1 MKNLTRVLALVLVFS
16 MMLTSVAF
24 AAKFTDVEEG
34 STFAEATDVLS
45 ALGIVNGDPEGT
57 FRPNDDITRAEVVA
71 IANRL
76 QGLSEAAKAAGG
88 VTAYTD
94 VAADAWYAGDVN
106 LATQMGIVSGD
117 GDGTFRPQDNV
128 KYEEAVKIMV
138 TALGYDAKYADKQ
151 GGWPTGYLVIA
162 NNANVTSGVSA
173 TTGTYASRGIVAKLA
188 YNALTAPMMAFK
200 QYSDAGEAIY
210 APQKAKTLLGEKL
223 GFVKIDGVVAATS
236 VTSVT
241 GVAVPEDGEVKVSYD
256 LATAADGTN
265 GTYYK
270 YLTGKTELLDLNGV
284 ERLEVGATDVASALG
299 YTTAVY
305 VGENEDGDN
314 EVLAYVLNAKKNEV
328 VELDPEFIMATG
340 AQKYPSLFAGNN
352 PYLSVYDEDNDTTNK
367 EYALETDA
375 SIVVNNKY
383 YSDITFVRTAGVDLN
398 DDGDYNDAN
407 ESAPVYYTQNMYS
420 IQGAAADLGLVY
432 APNNGTVK
440 LLDADNNGKYD
451 YIFVTSYESVI
462 VDEVYGQGKKISTK
476 FSGTIDLTNAVEGKE
491 GYSYKLT
498 KDGAEIAIT
507 DLKEYDVLSISA
519 TSDLRNMDIVVSDK
533 KVTGSV
539 QSAYK
544 PAGQIDD
551 YVFTIADEE
560 YSIANFTGRAGQ
572 VGSSV
577 TNLQAGDEGT
587 ALIDA
592 FGNMIYFEKTSAV
605 SGNFG
610 FVVAAGPYTSMGKT
624 NYEVQILNKDG
635 SVATFDLAEKVDV
648 AFGAAAAVE
657 KTKDNAYADLANDG
671 AWADTDNDPNT
682 PDEYVPGTVL
692 YSNAAATT
700 MAWAYNSKATV
711 LDGQGQVV
719 TASTKY
725 YDENGTVVYNADN
738 DDLLMLTKI
747 YANRIISYRVNSA
760 GKITEIA
767 FNAANAAG
775 DPDDGLFLYG
785 VLNEAAA
792 NDASEYNA
800 LNKVFGNN
808 VGVADETIV
817 FSLPINTS
825 STEDDF
831 AISSISAFTDEK
843 KYDVAFMQVDPDTGD
858 AGIII
863 LTNDGQIAGSNDAL
877 AIATKVMTAKDKD
890 GYDIVQITFLQN
902 GEEKTLYTTNDLYSN
917 ARALAVGDVF
927 EYGVDAAGNIE
938 AITFNGTDN
947 DVLTTTY
954 AEITGIGNTDAISYT
969 TPFGY
974 AGGFVTAKDA
984 SRRIQIK
991 SEATLVNDVQN
1002 GLNSA
1007 ASRHSIADDA
1017 NVYVIDLTKSTIKPV
1032 VAAYGDIQTTYA
1044 DPNGQISDSDR
1055 DTYVVIKYVKGVVT
1069 DVVVYKGFATVNNI
1083 L

>member
-16 MMLTSVAF
+16 MMVSSVAF
-24 AAKFTDVEEG
+24 AARFTDVEEG

-117 GDGTFRPQDNV
+117 GNGTFRPTDNV

-162 NNANVTSGVSA
+162 NNAGVTSGVSA

-200 QYSDAGEAIY
+200 QYSDSGEAIY

-223 GFVKIDGVVAATS
+223 GFVKIDGVVAATA

-241 GVAVPEDGEVKVSYD
+241 GVAVPEDGEVKVSYALD
-256 LATAADGTN
+256 TAADGTN

-340 AQKYPSLFAGNN
+340 AQKYPSLFNGNN

-383 YSDITFVRTAGVDLN
+383 YSDITFVRTPAE
-398 DDGDYNDAN
+398 YDAQGN
-407 ESAPVYYTQNMYS
+407 VTTPATYYTQNMYS

-432 APNNGTVK
+432 APNNGEVK

-462 VDEVYGQGKKISTK
+462 ADEVYGQGKKISTK

-491 GYSYKLT
+491 GYSYTLS

-507 DLKEYDVLSISA
+507 DIKEYDVLSISA
-519 TSDLRNMDIVVSDK
+519 TADLRHMDIVVSDK
-533 KVTGSV
+533 KVQGSV

-577 TNLQAGDEGT
+577 TGLQAGDEGT

-648 AFGAAAAVE
+648 AFGAAAAIE
-657 KTKDNAYADLANDG
+657 KSKDAAYADLANAG
-671 AWADTDNDPNT
+671 TTMLYKSTSTAQAPVIAWAFEADQTYYTD
-682 PDEYVPGTVL
+682 
-692 YSNAAATT
+692 AAATQ
-700 MAWAYNSKATV
+700 AAYTPAQAPATNN
-711 LDGQGQVV
+711 L
-719 TASTKY
+719 TA
-725 YDENGTVVYNADN
+725 
-738 DDLLMLTKI
+738 LTTI
-747 YANRIISYRVNSA
+747 YANRIVSYRVNSA

-767 FNAANAAG
+767 FNVANAAG

-785 VLNEAAA
+785 VLNEGAA

-817 FSLPINTS
+817 FSLPITNS

-877 AIATKVMTAKDKD
+877 AVATKVMTAKDKD
-890 GYDIVQITFLQN
+890 GYDIVQITFLQK
-902 GEEKTLYTTNDLYSN
+902 GEEKTLYTTNDLYTN
-917 ARALAVGDVF
+917 ARALAVGSLIIRTTS
-927 EYGVDAAGNIE
+927 NP
-938 AITFNGTDN
+938 AI
-947 DVLTTTY
+947 
-954 AEITGIGNTDAISYT
+954 A
-969 TPFGY
+969 P
-974 AGGFVTAKDA
+974 A
-984 SRRIQIK
+984 S
-991 SEATLVNDVQN
+991 LV
-1002 GLNSA
+1002 A
-1007 ASRHSIADDA
+1007 
-1017 NVYVIDLTKSTIKPV
+1017 
-1032 VAAYGDIQTTYA
+1032 
-1044 DPNGQISDSDR
+1044 
-1055 DTYVVIKYVKGVVT
+1055 
-1069 DVVVYKGFATVNNI
+1069 
-1083 L
+1083 

>member
-16 MMLTSVAF
+16 MMVSSVAF
-24 AAKFTDVEEG
+24 AAKFTDVEDG
-34 STFAEATDVLS
+34 STYAEATDVLS

-162 NNANVTSGVSA
+162 NNAGVTSGVSA

-200 QYSDAGEAIY
+200 QYSDSGEAIY

-241 GVAVPEDGEVKVSYD
+241 GVAVPEDGEVKVEYALD
-256 LATAADGTN
+256 TAADGTN

-270 YLTGKTELLDLNGV
+270 YLVGKTELLDLNGV
-284 ERLEVGATDVASALG
+284 ERLEVGATNVASALG
-299 YTTAVY
+299 YTTSVY

-314 EVLAYVLNAKKNEV
+314 EVLAFVLNAKKNEV
-328 VELDPEFIMATG
+328 VELDPEFIMATN
-340 AQKYPSLFAGNN
+340 AQKYPSLFNSTA

-367 EYALETDA
+367 EYTLETDA
-375 SIVVNNKY
+375 SIIVNNKY
-383 YSDITFVRTAGVDLN
+383 YSDITFVRTPAVVD
-398 DDGDYNDAN
+398 DQGTIKTPAT
-407 ESAPVYYTQNMYS
+407 YYTENMYS
-420 IQGAAADLGLVY
+420 IQGAVADLGLVY

-451 YIFVTSYESVI
+451 YIFVTSYEAVI
-462 VDEVYGQGKKISTK
+462 VDEVYAQGKKISTK
-476 FSGTIDLTNAVEGKE
+476 FSGTIDLTGAVEGKE
-491 GYSYKLT
+491 DYSYSLT
-498 KDGAEIAIT
+498 KDGVEIAIT
-507 DLKEYDVLSISA
+507 DLKEYDILSIAA
-519 TSDLRNMDIVVSDK
+519 TDNLRHMDILVSDK

-539 QSAYK
+539 QSVYNT
-544 PAGQIDD
+544 PNDVDD
-551 YVFTIADEE
+551 HIYTIGDEE

-577 TNLQAGDEGT
+577 TGLTPGDEGT
-587 ALIDA
+587 ALVDA
-592 FGNMIYFEKTSAV
+592 FGNIVYFEKTSAV

-610 FVVAAGPYTSMGKT
+610 FIMAAGNYESMGKT

-635 SVATFDLAEKVDV
+635 SISTFDLAEKVDV
-648 AFGAAAAVE
+648 AFGAATATE
-657 KTKDNAYADLANDG
+657 KTKAQAYADIANDG
-671 AWADTDNDPNT
+671 SWVDTDNDGQVDT
-682 PDEYVPGTVL
+682 FVPGTML
-692 YSNAAATT
+692 YENAAATT
-700 MAWAYNSKATV
+700 KAWAFNSKATV

-725 YDENGTVVYNADN
+725 YDENGTVIYDADN
-738 DDLLMLTKI
+738 NDLLILTEI
-747 YANRIISYRVNSA
+747 YANRIVSYRVNSS

-767 FNAANAAG
+767 FNAANQAG
-775 DPDDGLFLYG
+775 DPDDGLFLYD
-785 VLNEAAA
+785 VLNEGAA

-808 VGVADETIV
+808 VGVANETIV
-817 FSLPINTS
+817 FSLPINAS

-831 AISSISAFTDEK
+831 SISSISAFTDEK

-877 AIATKVMTAKDKD
+877 AIATKVMTAKDSD
-890 GYDIVQITFLQN
+890 GYDVVQITFLQN
-902 GEEKTLYTTNDLYSN
+902 GEEKTLYTTNDLYTN
-917 ARALAVGDVF
+917 ARGMAKGDVF

-938 AITFNGTDN
+938 AITFAGVNN
-947 DVLTTTY
+947 DVLAPTY
-954 AEITGIGNTDAISYT
+954 AEITGITNTDAVSYT
-969 TPFGY
+969 TAFGY
-974 AGGFVTAKDA
+974 AGGYVTGKDA

-991 SEATLVNDVQN
+991 DEATLAADIQN
-1002 GLNSA
+1002 NTNSA

-1017 NVYVIDLTKSTIKPV
+1017 NVYVIDLTKTNITPV

-1055 DTYVVIKYVKGVVT
+1055 DTYVVLKYVKGVVT
-1069 DVVVYKGFATVNNI
+1069 DVVVYKGFANAVSPV